1 MIGMKRLFTY
11 TVLLMLAALLSC
23 GSKSRQAGTVFYDD
37 LSAVEQ
43 TNSDTVTVPI
53 KEETPKVEDIPSTP
67 VSSSSSHTRSSHNYD
82 NMRGFDPASE
92 DDMEDNGMSRYM
104 ENYDE
109 EGWD

>member
-1 MIGMKRLFTY
+1 MIGMKSFFTY
-11 TVLLMLAALLSC
+11 AMSLILAALLSC
-23 GSKSRQAGTVFYDD
+23 GSKSRQAGSVFYDD

-43 TNSDTVTVPI
+43 NNSDTVTVPI
-53 KEETPKVEDIPSTP
+53 KEETPKEDIPSIP
-67 VSSSSSHTRSSHNYD
+67 VSSSSSHSRSSHNYD

-104 ENYDE
+104 DNYDE